1 MARIPPHIIEDIM
14 NTARIEEVI
23 GDFVALKRSGS
34 NLKGLSPFTDEK
46 SPSFMVSPAK
56 QIFKCFSSGKGGTV
70 VSFIMEH
77 EHFSYPEALKWLADR
92 YNIEVP
98 EDKPLTAEEQEQI
111 TERESLLII
120 NEYAR
125 DFFVDRMHKGEEGKA
140 IGLSYFVERGFRP
153 EIIERFQLGYCPQN
167 EGSLTTSALKKGFK
181 LQYLEALGLSRTK
194 DDRHFDFFSGR
205 VMFPIHSIS
214 GKVLG
219 FGGRTL
225 QSGKKVAKY
234 FNSPESIIYNKSKIL
249 YGLYF
254 AKSSIIK
261 YDNSYL
267 VEGYTD
273 VISMH
278 QAGVEN
284 VVASSG
290 TALTKDQIK
299 LMKRYSNNITIL
311 YDGDAAGIRA
321 SFRGI
326 DLILEEGMNVKVV
339 LFPEGEDPDSF
350 AKNHGPDEVKTYIE
364 ENQRDF
370 VGFKTD
376 ILLKDTDHDPIKRAG
391 LIKDIV
397 ESIALIPDDIT
408 RTVYL
413 KETSEQFELDEQ
425 TLLNEMNKIR
435 RNKRSTGTPGSQADS
450 LTDSPNEDLSS
461 FQTPTQP
468 AKQSITI
475 DPNEGDKAKEL
486 DLIRILVL
494 YGSRAIE
501 LNQAS
506 PGEPKMIVDVS
517 LAELVVHEIDRDDLS
532 FANPV
537 FQKIYEICKKGLSE
551 DILFSPTYFMRNEN
565 QEIVQI
571 VSDFLTSKYELSESW
586 LKDFKIYT
594 NDELQ
599 RLPQALHESLYA
611 FKNSKI
617 KQRIQFIR
625 ERLKPDHEEYD
636 EDQLEILLREQ
647 MELQKIQGVFAKEL
661 NRIIV

>member
-77 EHFSYPEALKWLADR
+77 EHFSYPEALKWLANR
-92 YNIEVP
+92 YNIEIP
-98 EDKPLTAEEQEQI
+98 EERPLTPEEQEEI
-111 TERESLLII
+111 TERESLQII

-140 IGLSYFVERGFRP
+140 IGLSYFIERGFRP
-153 EIIERFQLGYCPQN
+153 EIIERFQLGYCPQK
-167 EGSLTTSALKKGFK
+167 EGSLTDAALKKGYK
-181 LQYLEALGLSRTK
+181 LKYLEALGLSRTK

-350 AKNHGPDEVKTYIE
+350 SKSHGSDEVKRYIE

-376 ILLKDTDHDPIKRAG
+376 ILLKDSDNDPIKRAG

-408 RTVYL
+408 RSVYL
-413 KETSEQFELDEQ
+413 KETSEEFELDEQ

-435 RNKRSTGTPGSQADS
+435 RNKRSTRVSQN
-450 LTDSPNEDLSS
+450 LNVSPEQQQEDLSS
-461 FQTPTQP
+461 FQMPQQP
-468 AKQSITI
+468 VKQSVTN

-501 LNQAS
+501 LNQA
-506 PGEPKMIVDVS
+506 PIGEPPMIVDVS
-517 LAELVVHEIDRDDLS
+517 LAELVVHEIDRDDLVFS
-532 FANPV
+532 NPV
-537 FQKIYEICKKGLSE
+537 FQEIYEICKKGLKE
-551 DILFSPTYFMRNEN
+551 DILYSPTYFIRNEN
-565 QEIVQI
+565 QEIVQL
-571 VSDFLTSKYELSESW
+571 VSDFLTNKYELSASW

-599 RLPQALHESLYA
+599 RLPQALHESLYT

-617 KQRIQFIR
+617 KQRIEYIR
-625 ERLKPDHEEYD
+625 ERLKPDHAEFEESKM
-636 EDQLEILLREQ
+636 ESLLREQ
-647 MELQKIQGVFAKEL
+647 MQLQKIQSVFAKEL

>member
-111 TERESLLII
+111 TERESLLIV

-167 EGSLTTSALKKGFK
+167 EGSLTDAALKKGYK
-181 LQYLEALGLSRTK
+181 LKYLEALGLSRTR

-350 AKNHGPDEVKTYIE
+350 AKNHGSDEVKTYIE

-376 ILLKDTDHDPIKRAG
+376 ILLKDTNNDPIKRAG

-397 ESIALIPDDIT
+397 ESIALIPDEIT
-408 RTVYL
+408 RSVYL
-413 KETSEQFELDEQ
+413 KDTSEQFELDEQ

-435 RNKRSTGTPGSQADS
+435 RNKRSAGASVNPTSAS
-450 LTDSPNEDLSS
+450 NESENEDLSS

-468 AKQSITI
+468 SKQSITI

-501 LNQAS
+501 LNQAA

-517 LAELVVHEIDRDDLS
+517 LAELVVHEIERDDLS

-537 FQKIYEICKKGLSE
+537 FQEIYEICKKGLSE

-571 VSDFLTSKYELSESW
+571 VSGFLTSKYELSESW

-636 EDQLEILLREQ
+636 ENKLEILLREQ
-647 MELQKIQGVFAKEL
+647 MELQQIQGVFAKEL

>member
-77 EHFSYPEALKWLADR
+77 EHFSYPEALKWLANR
-92 YNIEVP
+92 YNIEIP
-98 EDKPLTAEEQEQI
+98 EERPLTPEEQEQI
-111 TERESLLII
+111 TERESLQII

-140 IGLSYFVERGFRP
+140 IGLSYFIERGFRP

-167 EGSLTTSALKKGFK
+167 EGSLTDAALKKGYK
-181 LQYLEALGLSRTK
+181 LKYLEALGLSRTK

-214 GKVLG
+214 GNVLG

-350 AKNHGPDEVKTYIE
+350 SKRHGSDEVKRYIE

-376 ILLKDTDHDPIKRAG
+376 ILLKDSDNDPIKRAG

-408 RTVYL
+408 RSVYL

-435 RNKRSTGTPGSQADS
+435 RNKRSIRVSQH
-450 LTDSPNEDLSS
+450 LNVSPEQQREDLSS
-461 FQTPTQP
+461 FQMPQQP
-468 AKQSITI
+468 AKQSVTI

-501 LNQAS
+501 LNQA
-506 PGEPKMIVDVS
+506 PIGEPPMTVDVS
-517 LAELVVHEIDRDDLS
+517 LAELVVHEIDRDDLVFS
-532 FANPV
+532 NPV
-537 FQKIYEICKKGLSE
+537 FQEIYEICKKGLEE
-551 DILFSPTYFMRNEN
+551 DILYSPTYFLRNEN
-565 QEIVQI
+565 QEIVQL
-571 VSDFLTSKYELSESW
+571 VSDFLTNKYELSASW

-599 RLPQALHESLYA
+599 RLSQALHESLYT

-617 KQRIQFIR
+617 KQRIEYIR
-625 ERLKPDHEEYD
+625 ERLKPDHAEFD
-636 EDQLEILLREQ
+636 ESKMESLLREQ
-647 MELQKIQGVFAKEL
+647 MQLQKIQSVFAKEL

>member
-34 NLKGLSPFTDEK
+34 NFKGLSPFTDEK

-111 TERESLLII
+111 TERESLLIV

-167 EGSLTTSALKKGFK
+167 EGSLTDAALKKGYK
-181 LQYLEALGLSRTK
+181 LKYLEALGLSRTR

-350 AKNHGPDEVKTYIE
+350 AKNHGSDEVKTYIE

-376 ILLKDTDHDPIKRAG
+376 ILLKDTNNDPIKRAG

-397 ESIALIPDDIT
+397 ESIALIPDEIT
-408 RTVYL
+408 RSVYL

-435 RNKRSTGTPGSQADS
+435 RNKRSAGGSVNPTSAS
-450 LTDSPNEDLSS
+450 NESENEDLSS

-468 AKQSITI
+468 SKQSITI
-475 DPNEGDKAKEL
+475 DPNESDKAKEL

-501 LNQAS
+501 LNQAA

-517 LAELVVHEIDRDDLS
+517 LAELVVHEIERDDLS

-537 FQKIYEICKKGLSE
+537 FQEIYEICKKGLSE

-571 VSDFLTSKYELSESW
+571 VSGFLTSKYELSESW

-647 MELQKIQGVFAKEL
+647 MELQQIQGVFAKEL

>member
-1 MARIPPHIIEDIM
+1 M

-77 EHFSYPEALKWLADR
+77 EHFSYPEALKWLANR
-92 YNIEVP
+92 YNIEIP
-98 EDKPLTAEEQEQI
+98 EERPLTPEEQEQI
-111 TERESLLII
+111 TERESLQII

-140 IGLSYFVERGFRP
+140 IGLSYFIERGFRP

-167 EGSLTTSALKKGFK
+167 EGSLTDAALKKGFK
-181 LQYLEALGLSRTK
+181 LKYLEALGLSRTK

-350 AKNHGPDEVKTYIE
+350 SKSHGSDEVKRYIE

-376 ILLKDTDHDPIKRAG
+376 ILLKDSDNDPIKRAG

-408 RTVYL
+408 RSVYL

-435 RNKRSTGTPGSQADS
+435 RNKRSTRVSQN
-450 LTDSPNEDLSS
+450 LNVSPEQQQEDLSS
-461 FQTPTQP
+461 FQMPQQP
-468 AKQSITI
+468 AKQSVTN

-501 LNQAS
+501 LNQA
-506 PGEPKMIVDVS
+506 PIGEPPMIVDVS
-517 LAELVVHEIDRDDLS
+517 LAELVVHEIDRDDLVFS
-532 FANPV
+532 NPV
-537 FQKIYEICKKGLSE
+537 FQEIYEICKKGLKE
-551 DILFSPTYFMRNEN
+551 DILYSPTYFIRNEN
-565 QEIVQI
+565 QEIVQL
-571 VSDFLTSKYELSESW
+571 VSDFLTNKYELSASW

-599 RLPQALHESLYA
+599 RLPQALHESLYT

-617 KQRIQFIR
+617 KQRIEYIR
-625 ERLKPDHEEYD
+625 ERLKPDHAEFEESKM
-636 EDQLEILLREQ
+636 ESLLREQ
-647 MELQKIQGVFAKEL
+647 MQLQKIQSVFAKEL

>member
-77 EHFSYPEALKWLADR
+77 EHFSYPEALKWLANR
-92 YNIEVP
+92 YNIEIP
-98 EDKPLTAEEQEQI
+98 EERPLTPEEQEQI
-111 TERESLLII
+111 TERESLQII

-125 DFFVDRMHKGEEGKA
+125 DFFVDRIHKGEEGKA
-140 IGLSYFVERGFRP
+140 IGLSYFIERGFRP

-167 EGSLTTSALKKGFK
+167 EGSLTDAALKKGYK
-181 LQYLEALGLSRTK
+181 LKYLEALGLSRTK

-350 AKNHGPDEVKTYIE
+350 SKSHGSDEVKRYIE

-376 ILLKDTDHDPIKRAG
+376 ILLKDSDNDPIKRAG

-408 RTVYL
+408 RSVYL

-435 RNKRSTGTPGSQADS
+435 RNKRSTRVSQN
-450 LTDSPNEDLSS
+450 LNVSPEQQQEDLSS
-461 FQTPTQP
+461 FQMPQQP
-468 AKQSITI
+468 AKQSVTN

-501 LNQAS
+501 LNQA
-506 PGEPKMIVDVS
+506 PIGEPPMIVDVS
-517 LAELVVHEIDRDDLS
+517 LAELVVNEIDRDDLVFS
-532 FANPV
+532 NPV
-537 FQKIYEICKKGLSE
+537 FQEIYEICKKGLKE
-551 DILFSPTYFMRNEN
+551 DILYSPTYFIRNEN
-565 QEIVQI
+565 QEIVQL
-571 VSDFLTSKYELSESW
+571 VSDFLTNKYELSASW

-599 RLPQALHESLYA
+599 RLPQALHESLYS

-617 KQRIQFIR
+617 KQRIEYIR
-625 ERLKPDHEEYD
+625 ERLKPDHAEFEESKM
-636 EDQLEILLREQ
+636 ESLLREQ
-647 MELQKIQGVFAKEL
+647 MQLQKIQSVFAKEL

>member
-77 EHFSYPEALKWLADR
+77 EHFSYPEALKWLANR
-92 YNIEVP
+92 YNIEIP
-98 EDKPLTAEEQEQI
+98 EERPLTPEEQEQI
-111 TERESLLII
+111 TERESLQII

-140 IGLSYFVERGFRP
+140 IGLSYFIERGFRP

-167 EGSLTTSALKKGFK
+167 EGSLTDAALKKGYK
-181 LQYLEALGLSRTK
+181 LKYLEALGLSRTK

-350 AKNHGPDEVKTYIE
+350 SKSHGSDEVKRYIE

-376 ILLKDTDHDPIKRAG
+376 ILLKDSDNDPIKRAG

-408 RTVYL
+408 RSVYL

-435 RNKRSTGTPGSQADS
+435 RNKRSTRVSQN
-450 LTDSPNEDLSS
+450 LNVSPEQQQEDLSS
-461 FQTPTQP
+461 FQMPQQP
-468 AKQSITI
+468 AKQSVTN

-501 LNQAS
+501 LNQA
-506 PGEPKMIVDVS
+506 PIGEPPMIVDVS
-517 LAELVVHEIDRDDLS
+517 LAELVVHEIDRDDLVFS
-532 FANPV
+532 NPV
-537 FQKIYEICKKGLSE
+537 FQEIYEICKKGLKE
-551 DILFSPTYFMRNEN
+551 DILYSPTYFIRNEN
-565 QEIVQI
+565 QEIVQL
-571 VSDFLTSKYELSESW
+571 VSDFLTNKYELSASW

-599 RLPQALHESLYA
+599 RLPQALHESLYT

-617 KQRIQFIR
+617 KQRIEYIR
-625 ERLKPDHEEYD
+625 ERLKPDHAEFEESKM
-636 EDQLEILLREQ
+636 ESLLREHMQ
-647 MELQKIQGVFAKEL
+647 LQKIQSVFAKEL

>member
-1 MARIPPHIIEDIM
+1 MARIPPNIIEDIM

-34 NLKGLSPFTDEK
+34 NFKGLSPFTDEK

-111 TERESLLII
+111 TERESLLIV

-153 EIIERFQLGYCPQN
+153 DIIERFQLGYCPQN
-167 EGSLTTSALKKGFK
+167 EGSLTDAVLRKGYKLK
-181 LQYLEALGLSRTK
+181 YLEALGLSRTR

-339 LFPEGEDPDSF
+339 LFPVGEDPDSF
-350 AKNHGPDEVKTYIE
+350 AKNHGSDEVKTYIE

-376 ILLKDTDHDPIKRAG
+376 VLLKDTNNDPIKRAG

-408 RTVYL
+408 RAIYL

-435 RNKRSTGTPGSQADS
+435 RNKRSAGTAGGQ
-450 LTDSPNEDLSS
+450 TYTPNESENQDISS

-486 DLIRILVL
+486 DVIRILVL

-501 LNQAS
+501 LNQAAL
-506 PGEPKMIVDVS
+506 GEPKMIVDVS

-551 DILFSPTYFMRNEN
+551 NILFSPTYFMRDEN

-571 VSDFLTSKYELSESW
+571 VSDFLTSKYELSEGW
-586 LKDFKIYT
+586 LKDFKIST

-625 ERLKPDHEEYD
+625 ERLKPDHEEFD
-636 EDQLEILLREQ
+636 ENQQEILLREQ
-647 MELQKIQGVFAKEL
+647 MDLQKIQGVFAKEL

>member
-77 EHFSYPEALKWLADR
+77 EHFSYPEALKWLANR
-92 YNIEVP
+92 YNIEIP
-98 EDKPLTAEEQEQI
+98 EERPLSPEEQEQI
-111 TERESLLII
+111 TERESLQII

-140 IGLSYFVERGFRP
+140 IGLSYFIERGFRP

-167 EGSLTTSALKKGFK
+167 EGSLTDAALKKGYK
-181 LQYLEALGLSRTK
+181 LKYLEALGLSRTK

-350 AKNHGPDEVKTYIE
+350 SKSHGSDEVKRYIE

-376 ILLKDTDHDPIKRAG
+376 ILLKDSDNDPIKRAG

-408 RTVYL
+408 RSVYL

-435 RNKRSTGTPGSQADS
+435 RNKRSTRVSQN
-450 LTDSPNEDLSS
+450 LNVSPEQQQEDLSS
-461 FQTPTQP
+461 FQMPQQP
-468 AKQSITI
+468 AKQSVTN

-501 LNQAS
+501 LNQA
-506 PGEPKMIVDVS
+506 PIGEPPMIVDVS
-517 LAELVVHEIDRDDLS
+517 LAELVVHEIDRDDLVFS
-532 FANPV
+532 NPV
-537 FQKIYEICKKGLSE
+537 FQEIYEICKKGLKE
-551 DILFSPTYFMRNEN
+551 DILYSPTYFIRNEN
-565 QEIVQI
+565 QEIVQL
-571 VSDFLTSKYELSESW
+571 VSDFLTNKYELSASW

-599 RLPQALHESLYA
+599 RLPQALHESLYM

-617 KQRIQFIR
+617 KQRIEYIR
-625 ERLKPDHEEYD
+625 ERLKPDHAEFEESKM
-636 EDQLEILLREQ
+636 ESLLREQ
-647 MELQKIQGVFAKEL
+647 MQLQKIQSVFAKEL